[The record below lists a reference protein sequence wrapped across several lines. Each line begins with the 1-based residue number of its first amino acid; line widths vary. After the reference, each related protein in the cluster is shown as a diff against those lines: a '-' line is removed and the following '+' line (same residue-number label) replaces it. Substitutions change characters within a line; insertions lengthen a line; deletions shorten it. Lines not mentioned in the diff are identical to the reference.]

1 MKKLKQ
7 EVMANE
13 IYNVI
18 SLMPDTKFN
27 CNLCHFHGI
36 NLY

>member
-1 MKKLKQ
+1 MAIKKLFLSINGHEKKLKQ

-18 SLMPDTKFN
+18 SLIP
-27 CNLCHFHGI
+27 I
-36 NLY
+36 Y